1 MTQKCPEGKYY
12 CHTMK
17 KCKPIPKGWH
27 VMRGGYLMKDEDHK
41 KKNGKSKSNGN
52 GGSHSN
58 NNGNGNGNGN
68 GSGNG
73 GNGGVSEEA
82 CFEASYKDFIKGAI
96 AAKERIE
103 KKRAET
109 RKRNNATVFVF
120 DEPLAGLDKIS
131 REKVIK
137 LILGE
142 CKDKTLLIITHD
154 PEIVPYMDRSVNMI
168 DINKK

>member
-82 CFEASYKDFIKGAI
+82 SYKDFIKGAI

-109 RKRNNATVFVF
+109 RKRNNVTVLQDKRSGKGIKFF
-120 DEPLAGLDKIS
+120 DKKGSGRMKAG
-131 REKVIK
+131 RKVY
-137 LILGE
+137 
-142 CKDKTLLIITHD
+142 D
-154 PEIVPYMDRSVNMI
+154 
-168 DINKK
+168 

>member
-27 VMRGGYLMKDEDHK
+27 VMRGGYLMRDEDHK

-82 CFEASYKDFIKGAI
+82 SYKDFIKGAI

-109 RKRNNATVFVF
+109 RKRNNATVLQDKRSGKGIKFF
-120 DEPLAGLDKIS
+120 DKKGSGRMKAGRKIY
-131 REKVIK
+131 
-137 LILGE
+137 
-142 CKDKTLLIITHD
+142 D
-154 PEIVPYMDRSVNMI
+154 
-168 DINKK
+168 

>member
-1 MTQKCPEGKYY
+1 MTQKCPDGKYY

-82 CFEASYKDFIKGAI
+82 SYKDFIKGAI

-109 RKRNNATVFVF
+109 RKRNNATVLQDKRSGKGIKFF
-120 DEPLAGLDKIS
+120 DKKGSGRMKAG
-131 REKVIK
+131 RKVY
-137 LILGE
+137 
-142 CKDKTLLIITHD
+142 D
-154 PEIVPYMDRSVNMI
+154 
-168 DINKK
+168 

>member
-17 KCKPIPKGWH
+17 KCKPIPRGYH
-27 VMRGGYLMKDEDHK
+27 VGRGGYLVQDED

-73 GNGGVSEEA
+73 GNGGVSEDV
-82 CFEASYKDFIKGAI
+82 SYRDFVKDAA
-96 AAKERIE
+96 AAKDRLER
-103 KKRAET
+103 KKEEVVEVGD
-109 RKRNNATVFVF
+109 NFFN
-120 DEPLAGLDKIS
+120 KIS
-131 REKVIK
+131 KW
-137 LILGE
+137 
-142 CKDKTLLIITHD
+142 
-154 PEIVPYMDRSVNMI
+154 
-168 DINKK
+168 

>member
-27 VMRGGYLMKDEDHK
+27 VMRGGYLMRDEDHE

-82 CFEASYKDFIKGAI
+82 SYKDFIKGAI

-109 RKRNNATVFVF
+109 RKRNNATVLQDKRSGKGIKFF
-120 DEPLAGLDKIS
+120 DKKGSGRMKAG
-131 REKVIK
+131 RKVY
-137 LILGE
+137 
-142 CKDKTLLIITHD
+142 D
-154 PEIVPYMDRSVNMI
+154 
-168 DINKK
+168 

>member
-17 KCKPIPKGWH
+17 KCKPIPRGYH
-27 VMRGGYLMKDEDHK
+27 VGRGGYLVQDED

-73 GNGGVSEEA
+73 GNGGVSEES
-82 CFEASYKDFIKGAI
+82 SYKDFIKGAI
-96 AAKERIE
+96 AAKERID

-109 RKRNNATVFVF
+109 RKRNNATVLQDKLSGKGIKFF
-120 DEPLAGLDKIS
+120 DKKGSGRMKAGK
-131 REKVIK
+131 KVY
-137 LILGE
+137 
-142 CKDKTLLIITHD
+142 D
-154 PEIVPYMDRSVNMI
+154 
-168 DINKK
+168 

>member
-82 CFEASYKDFIKGAI
+82 SYKDFIKGAI

-109 RKRNNATVFVF
+109 RKRNNATVLQDKLSGKGIKFF
-120 DEPLAGLDKIS
+120 DKKGSGRMKAGK
-131 REKVIK
+131 KVY
-137 LILGE
+137 
-142 CKDKTLLIITHD
+142 D
-154 PEIVPYMDRSVNMI
+154 
-168 DINKK
+168 

>member
-82 CFEASYKDFIKGAI
+82 SYKDFIKGAI

-109 RKRNNATVFVF
+109 RKRNNATVLQDKRSGKGIKFF
-120 DEPLAGLDKIS
+120 DKKGSGRMKAG
-131 REKVIK
+131 RKVY
-137 LILGE
+137 
-142 CKDKTLLIITHD
+142 D
-154 PEIVPYMDRSVNMI
+154 
-168 DINKK
+168 

>member
-1 MTQKCPEGKYY
+1 MTKKCPDGKYY

-82 CFEASYKDFIKGAI
+82 SYKDFIKGAI

-109 RKRNNATVFVF
+109 RKRNNATVLQDKRSGKGIKFF
-120 DEPLAGLDKIS
+120 DKKGSGRMKAGRKIY
-131 REKVIK
+131 
-137 LILGE
+137 
-142 CKDKTLLIITHD
+142 D
-154 PEIVPYMDRSVNMI
+154 
-168 DINKK
+168 

>member
-82 CFEASYKDFIKGAI
+82 SYKDFIKGAI

-109 RKRNNATVFVF
+109 RKRNNATVLQDKRSGKGIKFF
-120 DEPLAGLDKIS
+120 DKKGSGRMKAGRKIY
-131 REKVIK
+131 
-137 LILGE
+137 
-142 CKDKTLLIITHD
+142 D
-154 PEIVPYMDRSVNMI
+154 
-168 DINKK
+168 

>member
-58 NNGNGNGNGN
+58 NNSNGNGNGN

-73 GNGGVSEEA
+73 GNGGVSE
-82 CFEASYKDFIKGAI
+82 EASYKDFIKGAI

-109 RKRNNATVFVF
+109 RKRNNATVLQDKRSGKGIKFF
-120 DEPLAGLDKIS
+120 DKKGSGRMKAGK
-131 REKVIK
+131 KVY
-137 LILGE
+137 
-142 CKDKTLLIITHD
+142 D
-154 PEIVPYMDRSVNMI
+154 
-168 DINKK
+168 

>member
-1 MTQKCPEGKYY
+1 MTQKCPDGKYY

-82 CFEASYKDFIKGAI
+82 SYKDFIKGAI
-96 AAKERIE
+96 AAKERID

-109 RKRNNATVFVF
+109 RKRNNATVLQDKRSGKGIKFF
-120 DEPLAGLDKIS
+120 DKKGSGRMKAG
-131 REKVIK
+131 RKVY
-137 LILGE
+137 
-142 CKDKTLLIITHD
+142 D
-154 PEIVPYMDRSVNMI
+154 
-168 DINKK
+168 

>member
-17 KCKPIPKGWH
+17 KCKPIPRGYH
-27 VMRGGYLMKDEDHK
+27 VGRGGYLVQDED

-73 GNGGVSEEA
+73 GNGGVSEDV
-82 CFEASYKDFIKGAI
+82 SYKDFVKDAA
-96 AAKERIE
+96 AAKDRLE
-103 KKRAET
+103 KKKQEN
-109 RKRNNATVFVF
+109 RKRNNAAAWKDLKGKGIRFY
-120 DEPLAGLDKIS
+120 DKKGKGRIKAGK
-131 REKVIK
+131 KVY
-137 LILGE
+137 
-142 CKDKTLLIITHD
+142 D
-154 PEIVPYMDRSVNMI
+154 
-168 DINKK
+168 

>member
-1 MTQKCPEGKYY
+1 MTKKCPDGKYY

-17 KCKPIPKGWH
+17 KCKSIPRGYH
-27 VMRGGYLMKDEDHK
+27 VGRGGYLIHDED
-41 KKNGKSKSNGN
+41 KKNGKSNSNGN

-82 CFEASYKDFIKGAI
+82 SYKDFIKGAI

-109 RKRNNATVFVF
+109 RKRNNAAAWKDARTQGVKFYSKGRTGRIK
-120 DEPLAGLDKIS
+120 DGKKI
-131 REKVIK
+131 
-137 LILGE
+137 
-142 CKDKTLLIITHD
+142 
-154 PEIVPYMDRSVNMI
+154 YDR
-168 DINKK
+168 

>member
-17 KCKPIPKGWH
+17 KCKSIPRGYH
-27 VMRGGYLMKDEDHK
+27 VGRGGYLVQDED

-82 CFEASYKDFIKGAI
+82 SYKDFIKGAI

-109 RKRNNATVFVF
+109 RKRNNATVLQDKRSGKGIKFF
-120 DEPLAGLDKIS
+120 DKKGVGRIKSGKKIY
-131 REKVIK
+131 
-137 LILGE
+137 
-142 CKDKTLLIITHD
+142 D
-154 PEIVPYMDRSVNMI
+154 
-168 DINKK
+168 

>member
-17 KCKPIPKGWH
+17 KCKSIPRGYR
-27 VMRGGYLMKDEDHK
+27 VGRGGYLVQDED

-73 GNGGVSEEA
+73 GNGGVSEDV
-82 CFEASYKDFIKGAI
+82 SYKDFVKDAA
-96 AAKERIE
+96 AAKERID

-109 RKRNNATVFVF
+109 RKRNNATVFQ
-120 DEPLAGLDKIS
+120 DKIS
-131 REKVIK
+131 GKGIK
-137 LILGE
+137 FYSKGRTGRIKSG
-142 CKDKTLLIITHD
+142 
-154 PEIVPYMDRSVNMI
+154 
-168 DINKK
+168 KKIYD